1 MLIVTIVF
9 GVIILGFGGASL
21 FHHHRQR
28 VFLNK
33 ALNVNESY
41 KKQAANDLGIDGSA
55 IAAVTTFDVLYNSMK
70 LSPEALSG
78 IDHLHHGQNFKNLSD
93 LMDFMK
99 EEIIKSESGEIAW
112 RQMVHKY
119 KGYTGEETAFGKL
132 AEDGHS
138 IQIPE
143 SGTTEGLDVIIDG
156 KAYNVNVTDNPSYIQ
171 EHLDKYPDVDVI
183 ANKEMAQAFGDHP
196 RVKIDPDLSSQQAFH
211 QTADTMEG
219 ISEIGDFLDGIP
231 ILTLVINTARN
242 GKKMYDGKIDIK
254 TATEHTVIDTV
265 GVGAGGWAGSEA
277 GLALGLILAPATG
290 GTSAIVIPVA
300 TSIIGALIGVFT
312 GKGISSWFKGRHL
325 RKAVEVLKDLS
336 IAFRSKFLNLYD
348 QLVLVSNNYYNELLQ
363 IVDERQNREKAIK
376 RILFPNTSTTF
387 YKMANSKLRDEKLKT
402 RQFYKDIKRT
412 IQNAEESEGG
422 MILYAQ
428 GISIL
433 NDVDPLSELYQNM
446 DIQLNIVEAEKRKLA

>member
-1 MLIVTIVF
+1 MLTAIIIFGVTIV
-9 GVIILGFGGASL
+9 GIGSASL
-21 FHHHRQR
+21 FHRHRQL

-33 ALNVNESY
+33 ALNVDESFT
-41 KKQAANDLGIDGSA
+41 KQAANELGIDGSA

-70 LSPEALSG
+70 LSPEALTG
-78 IDHLHHGQNFKNLSD
+78 IDHLHHSQDFQSLSD
-93 LMDFMK
+93 LMDYMK
-99 EEIIKSESGEIAW
+99 DEIIKSESGEIAW

-143 SGTTEGLDVIIDG
+143 SGTTEGLDVIVDG
-156 KAYNVNVTDNPSYIQ
+156 KAYNVKVTDNPSYIQ

-211 QTADTMEG
+211 DTGDTMEG
-219 ISEIGDFLDGIP
+219 LNDMGDFLDGIP
-231 ILTLVINTARN
+231 VLTLIINTARN
-242 GKKMYDGKIDIK
+242 GKRIYDGKVDFK

-277 GLALGLILAPATG
+277 GLALGLALASATG
-290 GTSAIVIPVA
+290 GTSAIVIPVV
-300 TSIIGALIGVFT
+300 TSVIGALIGVFT
-312 GKGISSWFKGRHL
+312 GKGISGWFKGRYL

-336 IAFRSKFLNLYD
+336 ISFRNKFLNLYD

-363 IVDERQNREKAIK
+363 IVDERKNNGGSLK

-387 YKMANSKLRDEKLKT
+387 YKMADSKLRDEKLKAI
-402 RQFYKDIKRT
+402 QFYKDLKKT
-412 IQNAEESEGG
+412 IQNAEKSEGG

-428 GISIL
+428 GLNIL
-433 NDVDPLSELYQNM
+433 NDVDPLPELYQNM
-446 DIQLNIVEAEKRKLA
+446 ERQLNIVQAEKRKLA